1 MNPFVRTSAPKEEC
15 HEAKA
20 GRRGT
25 LAALLVLVVAT
36 MPSAAAAP
44 SGRTGSCIVVLRG
57 TASSGAQAKAHAN
70 RYGAKVGHVYRHALN
85 GYSATVSTDRLA
97 ALKADP
103 NVAAV
108 VPDLTLHAFA
118 QTLPTGINRIDGEL
132 SSTVSG
138 NGGGDVNVDVAV
150 LDTGIAS
157 HAELNVVG
165 GVNCVG
171 GSSFND
177 DNGHGTHVSG
187 TVAARDNADGVVG
200 VAPGRACL
208 RSRC

>member
-1 MNPFVRTSAPKEEC
+1 
-15 HEAKA
+15 
-20 GRRGT
+20 
-25 LAALLVLVVAT
+25 
-36 MPSAAAAP
+36 MPSATAAP
-44 SGRTGSCIVVLRG
+44 SGRTASYIVVLKG
-57 TASSGAQAKAHAN
+57 TTSSGAQARAHAN
-70 RYGAKVGHVYRHALN
+70 RYGAKVDHVYRHALN

-138 NGGGDVNVDVAV
+138 DGSGAVNVDVAV
-150 LDTGIAS
+150 IDTGIAS
-157 HAELNVVG
+157 HPDLNVVG

-177 DNGHGTHVSG
+177 DNGHGTHVAG
-187 TVAARDNADGVVG
+187 TVAAKDNADGWSG
-200 VAPGRACL
+200 SLQGRACW